1 MAHWMLRGIVVLVR
15 GDYSPLSLMAEWWGA
30 GMVICLE
37 PYADLHMAQL
47 MPLPITVSCFRLVLS
62 FWYRI
67 KGH

>member
-15 GDYSPLSLMAEWWGA
+15 GDYSLLSLMVRWWGD
-30 GMVICLE
+30 GMVLCLE
-37 PYADLHMAQL
+37 PDAYLRMAQL

>member
-37 PYADLHMAQL
+37 PDADLHMA
-47 MPLPITVSCFRLVLS
+47 
-62 FWYRI
+62 
-67 KGH
+67 